1 MIKERRRH
9 ITEEKV
15 TEIKKMVTRGM
26 TIREA
31 ARVAKISYYAAWHI
45 VKGSY
50 DNDKRLCDVFETP
63 DKVKYFSWKKI
74 KVY

>member
-15 TEIKKMVTRGM
+15 AEVKKMVTQGIA
-26 TIREA
+26 IREA
-31 ARVAKISYYAAWHI
+31 SRIAKISYYAAWHI

-50 DNDKRLCDVFETP
+50 DNDKRLADAFCEP
-63 DKVKYFSWKKI
+63 DNGFFNWNNF

>member
-15 TEIKKMVTRGM
+15 TEIKKMVTQGM

-45 VKGSY
+45 IKGSY
-50 DNDKRLCDVFETP
+50 DNDKRLADAFEMP
-63 DKVKYFSWKKI
+63 DKVRYFSWNKF

>member
-15 TEIKKMVTRGM
+15 AEVKKMVTHGIA
-26 TIREA
+26 IREA
-31 ARVAKISYYAAWHI
+31 SRIAKISYYAAWHI

-50 DNDKRLCDVFETP
+50 DNDKRLADAFCEP
-63 DKVKYFSWKKI
+63 DNGFFNWNNF

>member
-15 TEIKKMVTRGM
+15 TEVKKMVTQGM

-50 DNDKRLCDVFETP
+50 DNDKRLADAFETP
-63 DKVKYFSWKKI
+63 DNVKYFSWNKI

>member
-9 ITEEKV
+9 ITEGKV
-15 TEIKKMVTRGM
+15 TEIKKMVTQGM

-50 DNDKRLCDVFETP
+50 DNDKRLCDAFETP
-63 DKVKYFSWKKI
+63 DKVRYFSWNTA

>member
-15 TEIKKMVTRGM
+15 TEIKKMVTQGM

-50 DNDKRLCDVFETP
+50 DNDKRLCVAFETP
-63 DKVKYFSWKKI
+63 DKVRYFSWNTA

>member
-15 TEIKKMVTRGM
+15 AEIKKMVTQGIA
-26 TIREA
+26 IREA

-50 DNDKRLCDVFETP
+50 DNDKRLCDAFETP
-63 DKVKYFSWKKI
+63 DKVRYFSWKSFKA
-74 KVY
+74 Y

>member
-15 TEIKKMVTRGM
+15 TEIKKMVTQGM

-50 DNDKRLCDVFETP
+50 DNDKRLADAFSTP
-63 DKVKYFSWKKI
+63 DKERYFSWNNF

>member
-9 ITEEKV
+9 INDNKV
-15 TEIKKMVTRGM
+15 KEVKRLVAQGVG
-26 TIREA
+26 IREA
-31 ARVAKISYYAAWHI
+31 GRLARISYYAAWHI

-50 DNDKRLCDVFETP
+50 DNDKRLADVFKKE
-63 DKVKYFSWKKI
+63 DGNYFTWSNF

>member
-15 TEIKKMVTRGM
+15 TEIKKMVTQGM

-50 DNDKRLCDVFETP
+50 DNDKRLCDAFETP
-63 DKVKYFSWKKI
+63 DKVRYFSCNKF

>member
-15 TEIKKMVTRGM
+15 TEIKKMVTQGM

-50 DNDKRLCDVFETP
+50 DHGRKLADRFEDKGG
-63 DKVKYFSWKKI
+63 KYFSWKNFSL
-74 KVY
+74 Y